1 MVMLYDK
8 EQSQNL
14 VIIGF
19 HVLNPT
25 ETSRKQKTK
34 YRHLITLGRSP
45 ALIIM
50 VASVEMPA
58 FQQEHLSFLTRKTL
72 FKLKMATVTQ

>member
-34 YRHLITLGRSP
+34 YRQLITLGRSP

-50 VASVEMPA
+50 AASVEMPA
-58 FQQEHLSFLTRKTL
+58 EHLSFLRRKTL